1 MPRTDP
7 TVTDGGGGDGQQA
20 GGGDVTSSPGPQA
33 SIHRI
38 RQDQSLTG
46 SGRLIISSI
55 RDSATHLVEAVEFGA
70 LGGGSGRST
79 TLSATSGGGAGGAE
93 LVDDRPLASRLG
105 GFTNSY
111 RNIASLQA
119 QAKQNQLINEATAL
133 VEKGEATAE
142 VCCF

>member
-1 MPRTDP
+1 M
-7 TVTDGGGGDGQQA
+7 
-20 GGGDVTSSPGPQA
+20 
-33 SIHRI
+33 
-38 RQDQSLTG
+38 TG

-70 LGGGSGRST
+70 LGGGSGRSST
-79 TLSATSGGGAGGAE
+79 TNTGLSGAGGGQGGGVAE

-111 RNIASLQA
+111 RNIASLQQA
-119 QAKQNQLINEATAL
+119 QQQAKQNQLINEATAL

-142 VCCF
+142 VCFVFVVFVFCFCVCVCVCVCVCRPFSLSGLVERM